1 MLRNLNVAI
10 AGKEI
15 PTDFFVINAS
25 DDEHERI
32 ILGIPFLMLV
42 NAILDVEKGLSLLI

>member
-10 AGKEI
+10 AGKEF

-25 DDEHERI
+25 DDEHESI
-32 ILGIPFLMLV
+32 ILGKHNSRCWERDCHF
-42 NAILDVEKGLSLLI
+42 